1 MKVQQTFKNNK
12 KLMNTMTNNKSNFYN
27 NKLSKSFL
35 NNSLLLNK
43 NLNKKNKKNKIFLN
57 TLDKS
62 ALIIHRWE
70 ITKILPI
77 MSLIRTKKRK
87 LILSIPKRSKKKS

>member
-62 ALIIHRWE
+62 ALIIHRQE
-70 ITKILPI
+70 ITKILRI

-87 LILSIPKRSKKKS
+87 